1 MPILRKL
8 QELLDANR
16 VEYEVVTHAQ
26 AFTAQEIAAAQH
38 ESGKEMA
45 KVVIVRA
52 GDEYLMAVLPAP
64 YRVDLGRLSEA
75 TGMRDLRLA
84 TEAEFADLFP
94 ECEPGAMP
102 PFGTLYG
109 MPVWVDESL
118 TRDPRIFFNAGNHRQ
133 TVRMKYADFE
143 RLVQPRVAS
152 FAIRS

>member
-8 QELLDANR
+8 QELLDAHR
-16 VEYEVVTHAQ
+16 VEYEVITHPQ

-45 KVVIVRA
+45 KVVMVRA
-52 GDEYLMAVLPAP
+52 GESYLMAVLPAP
-64 YRVDLGRLSEA
+64 YRVDLQRLSQA
-75 TGMRDLRLA
+75 TGIAGLRLA
-84 TEAEFADLFP
+84 TETEFADLFP

-102 PFGTLYG
+102 PFGNLYG
-109 MPVWVDESL
+109 IPVWVDESL

-143 RLVQPRVAS
+143 RLVQPRVAP
-152 FAIRS
+152 FAAAT